1 MTTGIGTRIAKCTV
15 LRMCMSEDDITVSTS
30 PYIVRRI
37 AHIAR
42 VGMVEQTRAAYVAGE
57 DAMWSLSGGVVV
69 VVGRAGGQ
77 VRPPE
82 RTQADGATAIST
94 VEPDLVAVV
103 PTIVAQEVAHR
114 KVLHRHTIRLQDLDA
129 VASAP
134 IRTEVLKGRVGTAS
148 RSTGQRAIHDHVVA
162 VHSSNVNSGGCHQHS
177 IVTGALLVVVAWTDE
192 NPVTRLSRIHSRL
205 NALELP

>member
-15 LRMCMSEDDITVSTS
+15 LRMCMSEDDITGSTS
-30 PYIVRRI
+30 PYNVRRI

-57 DAMWSLSGGVVV
+57 DAILSLSGSVVL

-94 VEPDLVAVV
+94 VEPDLFAVV

-114 KVLHRHTIRLQDLDA
+114 KVLHRHTIRLQDLDPLTP
-129 VASAP
+129 SP
-134 IRTEVLKGRVGTAS
+134 IPTNVLNPTVPTA
-148 RSTGQRAIHDHVVA
+148 
-162 VHSSNVNSGGCHQHS
+162 
-177 IVTGALLVVVAWTDE
+177 
-192 NPVTRLSRIHSRL
+192 TR
-205 NALELP
+205 PPTP